1 MFVRIVKMRFHAKY
15 IKEFEEI
22 FAEKKALIKA
32 SKGCTLLELYQ
43 DKTNPELFFT
53 YSYWERKEDLENYRN
68 STLFK
73 NVWAKTKVLF
83 NDKPQAW
90 SVNKIVSLT

>member
-1 MFVRIVKMRFHAKY
+1 MFVRIVKMSFHTKY

-22 FAEKKALIKA
+22 FSGKKALIKA
-32 SKGCTLLELYQ
+32 FKGCTLLELYQ

-53 YSYWERKEDLENYRN
+53 YSYWEREEDLENYRN

-73 NVWAKTKVLF
+73 NVWTKTKVLF

-90 SVNKIVSLT
+90 SVNKNVSLS